1 MEMKS
6 FSLQGAFKVFPPQE
20 RDFSICPQKISGNI
34 THSFW
39 GKKHLGLVKLF
50 KKINFFFFFILKFI
64 FEKV

>member
-34 THSFW
+34 IHSFW

-50 KKINFFFFFILKFI
+50 KK
-64 FEKV
+64 